1 MQRIDAHQHFWV
13 FDPVRDSWITDDMA
27 KIRADFLPGDLAPLL
42 KENKIGGCIAVQAEQ
57 SLGETDFLLN
67 LAAKND
73 FIKGVVGWVDLKSPR
88 LEQILSGYQGNTL
101 LKGFRHILQGVTDL
115 PAFFEDGLFEKGLHT
130 ILDKGYSYDLLV
142 YHHQLARIMPLV
154 ERLSARPDN
163 GQVKSCKLVL
173 DHIGKPDLKTG
184 AIKQWKKHIQE
195 LAAFKNV
202 YCKVSGLV
210 TEADFRSWKPEDLKG
225 ALDTVLE
232 AFGVDRLMFGSD
244 WPVCLVATGYG
255 KWVEVLENYFSDL
268 SQEAISA
275 IFGGNAA
282 RFYGIDNQLN

>member
-57 SLGETDFLLN
+57 SLEETDFLLN

-73 FIKGVVGWVDLKSPR
+73 FIKGVVGWVDLKSPQ
-88 LEQILSGYQGNTL
+88 LEQILLGYQGNTV
-101 LKGFRHILQGVTDL
+101 LKGFRHILQGVPDL

-142 YHHQLARIMPLV
+142 YHHQLAEMMPLV
-154 ERLSARPDN
+154 ERLSVRLEN
-163 GQVKSCKLVL
+163 GQGKFCKLVL

-184 AIKQWKKHIQE
+184 AIEDWKKQIRQ
-195 LAAFKNV
+195 LASYKNV
-202 YCKVSGLV
+202 FCKVSGLV
-210 TEADFRSWKPEDLKG
+210 TEADFRAWKPEDLTE

-232 AFGVDRLMFGSD
+232 AFGADRLMFGSD

-255 KWVEVLENYFSDL
+255 KWVEVLESYFSDL